1 LNLEKGAA
9 MHISEGYLSGPV
21 LISGA
26 VLATAGTAIGLKK
39 LDYERIAQAG
49 MLAAA
54 FFVAS
59 LVHVP
64 IGPSNVHL
72 IMNGIIGLFLGWGA
86 FPVML
91 VALLLQGIFFQYGGI
106 TTLGVNTVIMAAPAV
121 MVYYLFG
128 RWTRAPGWPGRI
140 AAFGC
145 GAGAVALAAVVM
157 AASLVFT
164 DEKFFALAGTA
175 IAIHT
180 PVMIIE
186 GVVSA
191 VCVAFL
197 AKVKPE
203 MLPSTALPADY
214 PLDRRVDRR

>member
-1 LNLEKGAA
+1 

-26 VLATAGTAIGLKK
+26 ALAAVGTSIGLKK
-39 LDYERIAQAG
+39 LDYDHIAQAG
-49 MLAAA
+49 ILAAA

-72 IMNGIIGLFLGWGA
+72 IMNGIIGLLLGWSA
-86 FPVML
+86 FPVIL
-91 VALLLQGIFFQYGGI
+91 VALMLQGVFFQYGGI

-121 MVYYLFG
+121 AVYYLFG
-128 RWTRAPGWPGRI
+128 RWIKVAGWPSKA

-157 AASLVFT
+157 AASLLFT
-164 DEKFFALAGTA
+164 DEKFFAVAGTA
-175 IAIHT
+175 LLLHF
-180 PVMIIE
+180 PVMVIE
-186 GVVSA
+186 GLVSA
-191 VCVAFL
+191 ACVNFL

-203 MLPSTALPADY
+203 LLPDF
-214 PLDRRVDRR
+214 

>member
-1 LNLEKGAA
+1 

-21 LISGA
+21 LVSGA
-26 VLATAGTAIGLKK
+26 VLAIAGTTIGLKK
-39 LDYERIAQAG
+39 LDHERVAQAG
-49 MLAAA
+49 ILAAT

-64 IGPSNVHL
+64 IGPSNAHL
-72 IMNGIIGLFLGWGA
+72 IMNGIIGLLLGWAA
-86 FPVML
+86 FPVIM
-91 VALLLQGIFFQYGGI
+91 VALLLQGFFFQFGGI

-121 MVYYLFG
+121 TVYYLFG
-128 RWTRAPGWPGRI
+128 RWIRRPGWTGKT

-157 AASLVFT
+157 AASLMFT
-164 DEKFFALAGTA
+164 DERFLAVAGSA
-175 IAIHT
+175 IAMHL
-180 PVMIIE
+180 PVMVIE

-191 VCVAFL
+191 VCISFL

-203 MLPSTALPADY
+203 LLPNAPRE
-214 PLDRRVDRR
+214 RRSS

>member
-1 LNLEKGAA
+1 

-64 IGPSNVHL
+64 IGPSNAHL
-72 IMNGIIGLFLGWGA
+72 IMNGIIGLLLGWGA
-86 FPVML
+86 FPVIL

-128 RWTRAPGWPGRI
+128 RWTRTPGWSGRI

-164 DEKFFALAGTA
+164 DEKFIALAGTA
-175 IAIHT
+175 IAIHV

-186 GVVSA
+186 GLVSA

-203 MLPSTALPADY
+203 MLPFAALPADH
-214 PLDRRVDRR
+214 RAERESE